1 MDRTVVRVI
10 KYRSKQSLKVQAR
23 VDDSVKK
30 RKGNFM
36 NSRKNLLIF
45 LLILFCGTFVYWGS
59 VIAEQDSIPSMF
71 GKGTIEVAGMRVP
84 DIGPLPT
91 AVPIPATNLNYKA
104 KVKLGEQL
112 YFDGRLSQNGAI
124 SCAFCHTPGL
134 GFADPKQVSVGVGG
148 KRGGRQAP
156 TVYNTA
162 FNPVQFWDG
171 RAGSLEEQ
179 AIGPIVNPVEMG
191 ETHENVVKKLSQ
203 IKGYVT
209 QFQLVFG
216 TGINMQGIAEAIA
229 AYERTII
236 STNSAFDQFVLGD
249 KTAMNE
255 EAQRGMALFKGKA
268 RCILC
273 HNDSNFTDNQFHN
286 LGVPQVGPMKE
297 DLGRY
302 YVTRRLEDKGAFK
315 TPTLRSIVET
325 APYMHDG
332 VFKTLEEVVDFFDQG
347 GGKNSNL
354 SPLMKPLG
362 LTAEEKTDLIT
373 FLNALKGEEIPFE
386 FPTLPE

>member
-1 MDRTVVRVI
+1 MF
-10 KYRSKQSLKVQAR
+10 
-23 VDDSVKK
+23 KK
-30 RKGNFM
+30 
-36 NSRKNLLIF
+36 SYSI
-45 LLILFCGTFVYWGS
+45 I
-59 VIAEQDSIPSMF
+59 VIAVATLLYVFFNAGFAQQLLPPTMF
-71 GKGTIEVAGMRVP
+71 NTKIIEVDGVRVP

-91 AVPIPATNLNYKA
+91 TVPIPATNLNYKA

-216 TGINMQGIAEAIA
+216 TGISMQGIAEAIA

-236 STNSAFDQFVLGD
+236 STNSAFDQYVLGD

-302 YVTRRLEDKGAFK
+302 YVTRRPEDKGAFK

-362 LTAEEKTDLIT
+362 LTKEEKTNLIA
-373 FLNALKGEEIPFE
+373 FLKALKGEEIPFE

>member
-1 MDRTVVRVI
+1 MMNNKQKNFLVV
-10 KYRSKQSLKVQAR
+10 
-23 VDDSVKK
+23 
-30 RKGNFM
+30 
-36 NSRKNLLIF
+36 
-45 LLILFCGTFVYWGS
+45 LLILIGGMFVYGGS
-59 VIAEQDSIPSMF
+59 GVAQQEAVPSLI
-71 GKGTIEVAGMRVP
+71 GKGTIEVDGVRVP

-91 AVPIPATNLNYKA
+91 AVPVPATNLNYKA

-112 YFDGRLSQNGAI
+112 YFDGRLSQNGAV

-179 AIGPIVNPVEMG
+179 AIGPIVNPVEMA
-191 ETHENVVKKLSQ
+191 ETHENVVNKLSH
-203 IKGYVT
+203 IKGYVD
-209 QFQLVFG
+209 QFQSVFG
-216 TGINMQGIAEAIA
+216 AGISMQGIAEAIA

-236 STNSAFDQFVLGD
+236 STNSPFDQYVLGD
-249 KTAMNE
+249 KTAMSE
-255 EAQRGMALFKGKA
+255 DAQRGMVLFKGKA

-273 HNDSNFTDNQFHN
+273 HNGSNFTDNQFHN

-302 YVTRRLEDKGAFK
+302 YVTRRPEDTGAFK

-332 VFKTLEEVVDFFDQG
+332 VFKTLEEVVDFLDNG
-347 GGKNSNL
+347 GGKNPNL

-362 LTAEEKTDLIT
+362 LSTEEKSDLIT
-373 FLNALKGEEIPFE
+373 FLKALKGEEIPFE

>member
-1 MDRTVVRVI
+1 MIKKSYSIIVI
-10 KYRSKQSLKVQAR
+10 TAAALLFAFFNFGLAQQLFPPTMFNTKIIQ
-23 VDDSVKK
+23 VDGV
-30 RKGNFM
+30 
-36 NSRKNLLIF
+36 
-45 LLILFCGTFVYWGS
+45 
-59 VIAEQDSIPSMF
+59 E
-71 GKGTIEVAGMRVP
+71 VP

-91 AVPIPATNLNYKA
+91 IVPIPGTNVNYKV
-104 KVKLGEQL
+104 KVELGKQL
-112 YFDGRLSQNGAI
+112 YFDGRLSKNNAI
-124 SCAFCHTPGL
+124 SCAFCHLPTM
-134 GFADPKQVSVGVGG
+134 GFSDPKQVSVGVGG
-148 KRGGRQAP
+148 KQGGRNSP

-179 AIGPIVNPVEMG
+179 AIGPIVNPVEMA

-216 TGINMQGIAEAIA
+216 TGISMQGIAEAIA

-236 STNSAFDQFVLGD
+236 STNSAFDQYFLGD
-249 KTAMNE
+249 KTAMND

-302 YVTRRLEDKGAFK
+302 YVTRRPEDKGAFK

-332 VFKTLEEVVDFFDQG
+332 AFKTLEEVVKFFDQG

-362 LTAEEKTDLIT
+362 LTKEEKTNIIA
-373 FLNALKGEEIPFE
+373 FLKALKGEEIPFE

>member
-1 MDRTVVRVI
+1 
-10 KYRSKQSLKVQAR
+10 LLF
-23 VDDSVKK
+23 
-30 RKGNFM
+30 GCF
-36 NSRKNLLIF
+36 NSGLAQQ
-45 LLILFCGTFVYWGS
+45 LFPPT
-59 VIAEQDSIPSMF
+59 MF
-71 GKGTIEVAGMRVP
+71 NTKIIEVDGVGVP

-91 AVPIPATNLNYKA
+91 IVPIPATNLNYKA

-148 KRGGRQAP
+148 KQGGRNSP

-179 AIGPIVNPVEMG
+179 AIGPIVNPVEMA

-216 TGINMQGIAEAIA
+216 TGISMQGIAEAIA

-236 STNSAFDQFVLGD
+236 STNSAFDRYVLGD
-249 KTAMNE
+249 KTAMND

-302 YVTRRLEDKGAFK
+302 YVTRRPEDKGAFK

-332 VFKTLEEVVDFFDQG
+332 AFKTLEEVMEFFDQG

-362 LTAEEKTDLIT
+362 LTKEEKTNIIA
-373 FLNALKGEEIPFE
+373 FLKALKGEEIPFE

>member
-1 MDRTVVRVI
+1 MF
-10 KYRSKQSLKVQAR
+10 
-23 VDDSVKK
+23 KK
-30 RKGNFM
+30 
-36 NSRKNLLIF
+36 SYSI
-45 LLILFCGTFVYWGS
+45 I
-59 VIAEQDSIPSMF
+59 VIAVATLLYVFFNAGFAQQLLPPTMF
-71 GKGTIEVAGMRVP
+71 NTKIIEVDGVRVP

-91 AVPIPATNLNYKA
+91 TVPIPATNLNYKT

-216 TGINMQGIAEAIA
+216 TGISMQGIAEAIA

-236 STNSAFDQFVLGD
+236 STNSAFDQYVLGD

-302 YVTRRLEDKGAFK
+302 YVTRRPEDKGAFK

-362 LTAEEKTDLIT
+362 LTKEEKTNLIA
-373 FLNALKGEEIPFE
+373 FLKALKGEEIPFE